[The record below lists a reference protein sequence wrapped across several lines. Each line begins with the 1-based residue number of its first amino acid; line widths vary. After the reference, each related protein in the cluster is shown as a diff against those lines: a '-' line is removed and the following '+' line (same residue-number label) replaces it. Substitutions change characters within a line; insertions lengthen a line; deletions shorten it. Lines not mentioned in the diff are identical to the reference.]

1 MPAANQSVDGGGG
14 GLGRPK
20 YNKQADS
27 HWDRALAL
35 AVPVKQ
41 HKSDKTAAARSLRPC
56 TGHWMSGN
64 RDADAVDV
72 RTDLSMV

>member
-1 MPAANQSVDGGGG
+1 MTVHKLASSKSECGRRGG

-41 HKSDKTAAARSLRPC
+41 HKSDKTAAARAGPQPASEALHRPL
-56 TGHWMSGN
+56 
-64 RDADAVDV
+64 DV
-72 RTDLSMV
+72 RQP